1 MSPPSHSEAEQ
12 QGVQVLRIETK
23 QAAMPSHP
31 EVVLSDGKFFNF
43 LIYFFLINFICRK
56 KTLTFF
62 FIYICKIGF
71 RCCPT
76 KKNISNKKTA

>member
-31 EVVLSDGKFFNF
+31 EVVLSDGKFF
-43 LIYFFLINFICRK
+43 LK
-56 KTLTFF
+56 
-62 FIYICKIGF
+62 
-71 RCCPT
+71 
-76 KKNISNKKTA
+76 

>member
-31 EVVLSDGKFFNF
+31 EVVLSDGKFFFCLNIF
-43 LIYFFLINFICRK
+43 LFYVF
-56 KTLTFF
+56 TD
-62 FIYICKIGF
+62 
-71 RCCPT
+71 T
-76 KKNISNKKTA
+76 KKNH

>member
-31 EVVLSDGKFFNF
+31 EVVLSDGEFFLFVFSNF
-43 LIYFFLINFICRK
+43 LH
-56 KTLTFF
+56 
-62 FIYICKIGF
+62 
-71 RCCPT
+71 
-76 KKNISNKKTA
+76 